1 MTTPIAPEADE
12 GEPRPLVLHV
22 PFTFFPDASGGTEV
36 YVLALARHLTEHGY
50 VGAVAAPCKVDAEYV
65 IDGIPVYRFA
75 IDARQGIEHAY
86 GRSDEVAAA
95 SFAKLI
101 GRLRPCFVHLHAR
114 TAAVSERL
122 AELAHEAGARVVFTY
137 HTPTVSCARGTM
149 LLNGREPCDGMIR
162 QRRCVACVLRARGA
176 PPAAANLAA
185 LLPASVARSL
195 AAIPALPSALRMPGL
210 LIAAQSR
217 FRSLMGSVDHVV
229 AVCDW
234 VAGVLRS
241 NGVPEA
247 KMTVSRQGL
256 GAGAGTPPQRPPRP
270 RRPVRVAYFG
280 RLDVTK
286 GADLLVSAMARIP
299 AADVAADLY
308 LVRQSG
314 SERDL
319 LAIEAQARVDRRI
332 NIHPALPADQVRDAM
347 AAYDLIAVPSRW
359 LETGPLVVLEAF
371 SAGVPVLGADRGGIA
386 ELVQDGVNGILF
398 LPDDIEALAGAL
410 SRIAADPESLDKL
423 RAGISKPRTMSEV
436 AGEMAQIYL
445 QLSKL
450 PDSAPGSRLA
460 PAEPATSGAA

>member
-1 MTTPIAPEADE
+1 VTIPIAPEADD
-12 GEPRPLVLHV
+12 GALRPLVLHV

-36 YVLALARHLTEHGY
+36 YVLALARDLAEHGY
-50 VGAVAAPCKVDAEYV
+50 AAAVAAPGKVDAEYV

-75 IDARQGIEHAY
+75 IDPRQDIEHAY
-86 GRSDEVAAA
+86 GQPDEVAAA

-101 GRLRPCFVHLHAR
+101 ARLRPCFVHLHAR

-149 LLNGREPCDGMIR
+149 LLNGRAPCDGMIR
-162 QRRCVACVLRARGA
+162 RRRCVACALGARGA

-185 LLPASVARSL
+185 LLPASVAQSL
-195 AAIPALPSALRMPGL
+195 AAIPALPSALRVPGL

-217 FRSLMGSVDHVV
+217 FHSLMRSVDHIV

-241 NGVPEA
+241 NGVPEV
-247 KMTVSRQGL
+247 KLSVSRQGL
-256 GAGAGTPPQRPPRP
+256 AADARTPPQRSPRP
-270 RRPVRVAYFG
+270 RRPVRIAYFG

-299 AADVAADLY
+299 AADVTADLF

-347 AAYDLIAVPSRW
+347 VPYDLIAVPSRW
-359 LETGPLVVLEAF
+359 LETGPLVALEAF

-386 ELVQDGVNGILF
+386 ELVQDGINGILF
-398 LPDDIEALAGAL
+398 PPDDVDALAGAL
-410 SRIAADPESLDKL
+410 SKIAAAPERLDKL
-423 RAGISKPRTMSEV
+423 RAGISKPRTMRDV
-436 AGEMAQIYL
+436 ADEMAQIYL
-445 QLSKL
+445 QLSKV
-450 PDSAPGSRLA
+450 PGAAPGSGLA
-460 PAEPATSGAA
+460 PLELASSGAA